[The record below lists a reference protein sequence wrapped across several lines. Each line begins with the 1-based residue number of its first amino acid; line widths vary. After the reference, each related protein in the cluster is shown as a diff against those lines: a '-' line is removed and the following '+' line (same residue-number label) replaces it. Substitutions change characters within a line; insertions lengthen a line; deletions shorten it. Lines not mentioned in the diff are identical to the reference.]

1 MRAPERDWVSDLESS
16 APDVVAVWRA
26 IDPHQESDDYSA
38 AREDLETRS
47 VRLGAAATLAQQE
60 AIGEALESI
69 LAVMPDDMLRA
80 PGGEGDWN
88 VSQAFAHTTGAR
100 RYLPAAAAMAA
111 SGRWPADDPPRVIP
125 GIPGPADLDR
135 DTLMTYLT
143 KSRRSQAL
151 SASAI
156 DGHVTEMCPMDHP
169 LIGHRLSCGA
179 WLLFAGV
186 HDLMHLEQ
194 LHGLLGTWEA

>member
-1 MRAPERDWVSDLESS
+1 MA
-16 APDVVAVWRA
+16 
-26 IDPHQESDDYSA
+26 
-38 AREDLETRS
+38 
-47 VRLGAAATLAQQE
+47 
-60 AIGEALESI
+60 EALEDV
-69 LAVMPDDMLRA
+69 LADMPEEMLRA

-111 SGRWPADDPPRVIP
+111 SGRWPADDPPRVTP

-135 DTLMTYLT
+135 EMLMTYLA

-156 DGHVTEMCPMDHP
+156 SGHEADPCPMDHP

-186 HDLMHLEQ
+186 HDAMHLEQ
-194 LHGLLGTWEA
+194 LHGLLDSAGA

>member
-1 MRAPERDWVSDLESS
+1 MTGESWVTELERG

-26 IDPHQESDDYSA
+26 IDPDQESDDYSA
-38 AREDLETRS
+38 ARDDLETRS
-47 VRLGAAATLAQQE
+47 VRMGLPAILAQQE
-60 AIGEALESI
+60 AVAEALEDV
-69 LAVMPDDMLRA
+69 LQAMPDGMLRA

-100 RYLPAAAAMAA
+100 RYLPAAAAMWA
-111 SGRWPADDPPRVIP
+111 SGRWPADDPPQVTP

-135 DTLMTYLT
+135 EMLMTYLT
-143 KSRRSQAL
+143 KSRRSQAV
-151 SASAI
+151 SAAAI
-156 DGHVTEMCPMDHP
+156 AGHETEMCPMDHP

-194 LHGLLGTWEA
+194 LHGLLDAWEA